1 MSARAVNTPPKPSTF
16 ETYISCKDHL
26 VSGENF
32 DLLLD
37 DNLDLLMTSPKPED
51 KDLGKYYESEDYISH
66 TDGNKSMVDVV
77 YQMVRNYTLKKK
89 LKLINSFQTEG
100 KRILDIGAGTG
111 DFLKICSDNGW
122 QVNGVEPNAAARKI
136 AHDKSVANGGAFF
149 ETVDLLKKEDNVFLG
164 FDVITMWH
172 VLEHV
177 PNLDETIFNLKKLL
191 KPEGV
196 IIVAVPNFKSFDA
209 SHYKQFWAAYD
220 VPRHL
225 WHFSQTAIRRLFFF
239 QAMEVVKTIPMKFDS
254 FYVSLLSEKN
264 KNSKTNFFKAF
275 WIGLLSNTK
284 AKKTNEY
291 SSLIYVIKNK
301 KNWLT
306 DGFKGV

>member
-1 MSARAVNTPPKPSTF
+1 MSARAVNIPPKRSSF
-16 ETYISCKDHL
+16 ETYVSCKDHL
-26 VSGENF
+26 VTGEKF

-37 DNLDLLMTSPKPED
+37 DNLDLLMTNPKPAT
-51 KDLGKYYESEDYISH
+51 KDLAKYYESEAYISH
-66 TDGNKSMVDVV
+66 TDGKKSVVDIV
-77 YQMVRNYTLKKK
+77 YQLVRNYTLKKK
-89 LKLINSFQTEG
+89 LKLINSFHTEG

-111 DFLKICSDNGW
+111 DFLKICSENDW
-122 QVNGVEPNAAARKI
+122 SVVGVEPNVSARKI
-136 AHDKSVANGGAFF
+136 ASEKSHKQAGQFF
-149 ETVDLLKKEDNVFLG
+149 ESVDELKKEENVFLG

-196 IIVAVPNFKSFDA
+196 LIVAVPNFKSFDA
-209 SHYKQFWAAYD
+209 GFYKEFWAAYD

-239 QAMEVVKTIPMKFDS
+239 QGMEVVKTLPMKFDS

-264 KNSKTNFFKAF
+264 KTKTTNFLKAF
-275 WIGLLSNTK
+275 YIGLQSNRK
-284 AKKTNEY
+284 AKRTNEY
-291 SSLIYVIKNK
+291 SSLIYVIKNT
-301 KNWLT
+301 KNWLK
-306 DGFKGV
+306 DGFNGV

>member
-1 MSARAVNTPPKPSTF
+1 MSARAVNIPPKPSSF
-16 ETYISCKDHL
+16 ETYVSCKDHL
-26 VSGENF
+26 VSGEKF
-32 DLLLD
+32 DLLFD
-37 DNLDLLMTSPKPED
+37 DNLDLLMTNPKPDE
-51 KDLGKYYESEDYISH
+51 KDLGKYYESEAYISH
-66 TDGNKSMVDVV
+66 TDSKKSILDFV
-77 YQMVRNYTLKKK
+77 YQKVRSYTLKKK
-89 LKLINSFQTEG
+89 LNLINSFQTEE
-100 KRILDIGAGTG
+100 KNILDIGAGTG

-122 QVNGVEPNAAARKI
+122 KVSGVEPNGSARNIAAE
-136 AHDKSVANGGAFF
+136 KSLKNGGSFY
-149 ETVDLLKKEDNVFLG
+149 ETVEELKKEEGVFLG

-196 IIVAVPNFKSFDA
+196 LIVAVPNFKSFDA
-209 SHYKQFWAAYD
+209 DYYKEHWAAFD

-239 QAMEVVKTIPMKFDS
+239 QAMEVVKTLPMKFDS

-264 KNSKTNFFKAF
+264 KNQKNNFLKAF
-275 WIGLLSNTK
+275 KIGFQSNWK

-291 SSLIYVIKNK
+291 SSLIYVIKNT